1 MRGRSR
7 AAGRLRSASTPNSV
21 EVEWSFAGPDG
32 DEGGTRAGGSSAAV
46 SVRLLRSSGAR
57 CGDELI
63 LTPEEP
69 RGGFHFLEPGAYV
82 VHAAACGEEQGPG
95 AEAEVA
101 EVRLPTLPWHL
112 PERIRRNMIFAAQ
125 QLGPWMLACDT
136 DYMLVLVSEIQD
148 PAFLER
154 ALSHGLFVLPGDHG
168 PIVSCPWPRRPYVLD
183 LAALPRHRW
192 AQSKKLRRHA
202 GTFWLTVNSD
212 FRAHFRRCGEY
223 HEGRGGTW
231 ITEALTDQLW
241 ALHEQ
246 ASSQVR
252 VWSFELWDRA
262 TGALCAASFGLSI
275 GCFFHDFSM
284 CTLVKDHRS
293 CGAVLSK
300 CVGELLARC
309 GMRLWY
315 WGLKCPYMAE
325 YDNFGGRELDRNA
338 YYSALRAAEAQE
350 PCFEPGT
357 PGALA
362 EALVAARP
370 A

>member
-1 MRGRSR
+1 
-7 AAGRLRSASTPNSV
+7 V
-21 EVEWSFAGPDG
+21 EVEWDFGKSAC
-32 DEGGTRAGGSSAAV
+32 GSSASQGGRPSVPGGCAPSAPAATSAV
-46 SVRLLRSSGAR
+46 MVQLLHSNGVRHAEASLL
-57 CGDELI
+57 

-69 RGGFHFLEPGAYV
+69 RAGFHYLPPGCYALRLLGR
-82 VHAAACGEEQGPG
+82 AAAEEEGDG
-95 AEAEVA
+95 AELGTKELQ
-101 EVRLPTLPWHL
+101 LPSLPWPSL
-112 PERIRRNMIFAAQ
+112 AADYRRNMVFAGQ
-125 QLGPWMLACDT
+125 RLGPWMLDCDSN
-136 DYMLVLVSEIQD
+136 YMLALGSEIKD
-148 PAFLER
+148 SAFLER
-154 ALSHGLFVLPGDHG
+154 LLAHGLFVLPSGRQ

-202 GTFWLTVNSD
+202 ATFWLTVNSD
-212 FRAHFRRCGEY
+212 FKANFRRCGQY

-231 ITEALTDQLW
+231 ITPALTDQLW

-262 TGALCAASFGLSI
+262 TGSLCAASFGLSI

-309 GMRLWY
+309 GVKLWY

-325 YDNFGGRELDRNA
+325 YDNFGGKEVDRHE
-338 YYSALRAAEAQE
+338 YYSALRAAEDLAPSLE
-350 PCFEPGT
+350 PAAPAALA
-357 PGALA
+357 GALV
-362 EALVAARP
+362 EPRP